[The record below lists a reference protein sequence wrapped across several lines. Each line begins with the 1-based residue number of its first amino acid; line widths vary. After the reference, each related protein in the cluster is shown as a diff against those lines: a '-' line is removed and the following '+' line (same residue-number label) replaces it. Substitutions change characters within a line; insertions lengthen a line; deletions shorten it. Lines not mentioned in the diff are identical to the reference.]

1 MTLNRRNLVS
11 MIAAAPAVVGSA
23 ALANAASNPQSVSK
37 TGVAQNLQDRIAG
50 GLWAMAI
57 GDGMG
62 APVEGWEGARIRDQ
76 FGQHDFTTFLPPT
89 DPAVVRTGIGKGNGR
104 ITDDMIMIEALMRGY
119 EVHRDHLDPYTYAR
133 LVIDDLGTRKIW
145 VPEKQAEMTALER
158 PVWWP
163 ERYAYHALII
173 NNADPRTAGQG
184 NWPQQGLMGMVLPTG
199 AINAGDPQ
207 GAYREVIHYGV
218 AHQHSFGL
226 EAAAVAAA
234 CFAEAFGG
242 TRDPGA
248 IIAAGRRLAQDGT
261 ALAIDAVTA
270 SVDPADDYPMFE
282 KKARDAYRP
291 YFGLP
296 PTRINDE
303 SATTKA
309 IAGTNAGAASRIAAV
324 ENLTAG
330 MAALLH
336 GDGDFVKTM
345 KAAIFYGQDNES
357 IAAFALGLLG
367 ASRGKSSIPPALI
380 KASALA
386 NRRDYDVDAS
396 SLAKLASEI
405 LRKDEQ
411 RLSMRRVSHSR

>member
-1 MTLNRRNLVS
+1 
-11 MIAAAPAVVGSA
+11 
-23 ALANAASNPQSVSK
+23 
-37 TGVAQNLQDRIAG
+37 
-50 GLWAMAI
+50 
-57 GDGMG
+57 
-62 APVEGWEGARIRDQ
+62 
-76 FGQHDFTTFLPPT
+76 
-89 DPAVVRTGIGKGNGR
+89 
-104 ITDDMIMIEALMRGY
+104 
-119 EVHRDHLDPYTYAR
+119 
-133 LVIDDLGTRKIW
+133 
-145 VPEKQAEMTALER
+145 
-158 PVWWP
+158 
-163 ERYAYHALII
+163 
-173 NNADPRTAGQG
+173 
-184 NWPQQGLMGMVLPTG
+184 
-199 AINAGDPQ
+199 
-207 GAYREVIHYGV
+207 
-218 AHQHSFGL
+218 
-226 EAAAVAAA
+226 
-234 CFAEAFGG
+234 
-242 TRDPGA
+242 
-248 IIAAGRRLAQDGT
+248 
-261 ALAIDAVTA
+261 
-270 SVDPADDYPMFE
+270 MFE